1 MVFKPVICDNCMM
14 WEIRENPTELNQVC
28 VKCRTIQDLLQR
40 LSLLEKELEEMRQQQ
55 ELEELTHPQFME
67 VCTPSRQKATTEMEE
82 SRNSWVQIG
91 RSREKKKLRQTQ
103 PPEIQ
108 TSNKFEPLQHLDDQN
123 QHQENERNNI
133 QDPINCAGQTAKRRE
148 VMIVGDSILRNTAS
162 SVRSLDPLTT
172 TVCCLPGASVKHITE
187 NVDRLLERTGDDPV
201 VVVHIGTNNIG
212 RDRPRSL
219 QNKFRELG
227 RKLKDKTKTV
237 VFSGILPAPCK
248 GPYGQLEIQNQNAW
262 LKSWCTQEGFTFLEH
277 WSTFYNKDYLY
288 RWDGLHLNRKG
299 TNLLGERIL
308 QEVQKHLN

>member
-1 MVFKPVICDNCMM
+1 
-14 WEIRENPTELNQVC
+14 
-28 VKCRTIQDLLQR
+28 
-40 LSLLEKELEEMRQQQ
+40 
-55 ELEELTHPQFME
+55 
-67 VCTPSRQKATTEMEE
+67 
-82 SRNSWVQIG
+82 
-91 RSREKKKLRQTQ
+91 
-103 PPEIQ
+103 
-108 TSNKFEPLQHLDDQN
+108 
-123 QHQENERNNI
+123 
-133 QDPINCAGQTAKRRE
+133 
-148 VMIVGDSILRNTAS
+148 MIVGDSILRNTAS

-187 NVDRLLERTGDDPV
+187 NVDRLLEQTGDDPV

-248 GPYGQLEIQNQNAW
+248 GPYGQLEIQNHNAW

-277 WSTFYNKDYLY
+277 WTTFYNKDYLY

-299 TNLLGERIL
+299 TNLLRERIL